1 MEQYDIENNI
11 ILKLKNFIKGQAQ
24 SIRDA
29 NEKMYSPERRLE
41 EMKVIEE
48 FLKYIKGYKRN
59 QILLSKTD
67 MDLEI

>member
-1 MEQYDIENNI
+1 MEDTM
-11 ILKLKNFIKGQAQ
+11 ILKLSNFLKGQAQ

-67 MDLEI
+67 IDLEI